1 MDAEKKQLLKKL
13 ALAAAVRP
21 VNLVV
26 LAVGLV
32 ASMALGVG
40 GGSAVGIAVLALALV
55 AYAGLVAMDLMNRRF
70 VEDTVHGKKR
80 GARLRIELSEDEG
93 FIPPERIGAQDLRG
107 VYEMI
112 VNKFERAKSAFEVGG
127 NDLQL
132 SLRESIERC
141 LELVKEAGKTATK
154 GDKLRIYLD
163 SESAAQMEKDA
174 RRLESQAKN
183 ATDGAA
189 RDNYKQAAEAKRQQL
204 ATYRQIEGLYDRVN
218 AQLSVIETSLETV
231 NAKLVKLSAT
241 DVQEAIAANQ
251 SIATHL
257 ESVHSD
263 IHTLETTVEETIQE
277 FTL

>member
-1 MDAEKKQLLKKL
+1 
-13 ALAAAVRP
+13 
-21 VNLVV
+21 
-26 LAVGLV
+26 
-32 ASMALGVG
+32 
-40 GGSAVGIAVLALALV
+40 
-55 AYAGLVAMDLMNRRF
+55 
-70 VEDTVHGKKR
+70 
-80 GARLRIELSEDEG
+80 ELSEDEG